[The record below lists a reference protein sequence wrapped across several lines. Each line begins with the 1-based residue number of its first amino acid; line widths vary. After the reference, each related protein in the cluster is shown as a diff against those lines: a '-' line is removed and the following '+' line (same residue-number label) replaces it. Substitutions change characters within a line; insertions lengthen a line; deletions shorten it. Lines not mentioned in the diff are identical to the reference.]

1 MICVVDL
8 DCGIEPIAGV
18 FELME
23 FENRFDEIGIEGT
36 LDFAFLELFEN
47 MEPGFA
53 GREEEA
59 DLREVGFRVL

>member
-1 MICVVDL
+1 
-8 DCGIEPIAGV
+8 
-18 FELME
+18 ME